1 MTLAA
6 DAVGPLFF
14 YQEVKLLA
22 AKLKK
27 HEGLE
32 VVPMLVVEGQED
44 ERVFADFCKLTPKQ
58 VRLVGNRDMVEGVM
72 REFRG
77 ELPSFLQLAG
87 LTDCDGVG
95 KAPKNPELH
104 ADPALVVTQGCDLEA
119 DLFLIGAVERAL
131 GALNVRGAS
140 DLAARAMDMAVPIS
154 ALRRGA
160 HAEGLGMTIP
170 PKKHRLRFAWLDDQ
184 AIEACASAEFEDAL
198 DAVSR
203 ACAERLGW
211 RQQEL
216 IAATAATPRD
226 GVTFEAVGSGK
237 DAFDALYFLA
247 RDINALKDLQP
258 AKLVEHSAR
267 QVRATDFAEWH
278 VGRRLTSWQDATGV
292 ELMDLA
298 SESPA
303 KS

>member
-1 MTLAA
+1 MGL
-6 DAVGPLFF
+6 DDD
-14 YQEVKLLA
+14 LLA
-22 AKLKK
+22 SDRYAEIKILAENLIKR
-27 HEGLE
+27 EGVE
-32 VVPMLVVEGQED
+32 VVPMLVVEGEED
-44 ERVFADFCKLTPKQ
+44 ENVFRKFCVLAPTQ
-58 VRLVGNRDMVEGVM
+58 VRLVHNKDNVEGVI
-72 REFRG
+72 REFRLD
-77 ELPSFLQLAG
+77 LPPFLELAG
-87 LTDCDGVG
+87 LTDCDAVG
-95 KAPKNPELH
+95 KAPEDPKLR

-131 GALNVRGAS
+131 EALNVRGAS

-160 HAEGLGMTIP
+160 HAEGIGMTIP

-184 AIEACASAEFEDAL
+184 AIEACASAKFEDAL

-216 IAATAATPRD
+216 IAATAATTRD
-226 GVTFEAVGSGK
+226 GVTFASVGSGK
-237 DAFDALYFLA
+237 DAFDALSFLS
-247 RDINALKDLQP
+247 REINALKDLQP
-258 AKLVEHSAR
+258 AKLIEHSAR

-292 ELMDLA
+292 QLINLA
-298 SESPA
+298 SDSLA
-303 KS
+303 KT